1 MAARLRGDVCRVRLR
16 NEGVRDLNVVEGGEW
31 AAEFGKG
38 TVRSGGHDLQTS
50 QPPERTRTR
59 VDTAFELETSDEP
72 PAILEMR
79 TRGYMAYE
87 PDSLPKIAAGTEDPE
102 RYAFRMVMT
111 LRTEDERY
119 AERVNLGLWLGCGVW
134 KGRELVLDAYAVS

>member
-1 MAARLRGDVCRVRLR
+1 M
-16 NEGVRDLNVVEGGEW
+16 
-31 AAEFGKG
+31 
-38 TVRSGGHDLQTS
+38 
-50 QPPERTRTR
+50 
-59 VDTAFELETSDEP
+59 DTAFELETSDEP
-72 PAILEMR
+72 PAMFVRPSSISSKLTETDAGRLEMR

-134 KGRELVLDAYAVS
+134 KGRELVLE